1 MDSLNEL
8 GISTSF
14 DPCFGFDDAVHSE
27 KCSTPVLH
35 GPDNTN
41 PVDGGHGDDVPQHYE
56 PAGVTDEDPFG
67 AEYDMF
73 THQNVDGNSIGP
85 WGSAYISPEQ
95 LQAGTYPSAGS
106 SLPAAI
112 EDENYA
118 SFAPAAEELNPA
130 LDDGTIDPSDIHES
144 VEYDDNERDDD
155 DDDEGVDEDEEED
168 EVEASSLPPSDDE
181 YSSGEEEE
189 LAPPPSPTASPS
201 PAAAAASE
209 SDEEPEGCCGFCD
222 APDDDLMVACENG
235 PPHHAVEQWYHFSC
249 VSETAE
255 SLALIDPWICPKCLD
270 GGSESSS
277 EADLPSSPAAPAA
290 STKVKRK
297 KLKDAPKRSAW
308 SQDEDKWCMLELPRI
323 DAELKRAGNHRIDDL
338 WAAVSAYL
346 TSKYGMK
353 RGANAVRSQWIRR
366 LRFVSG
372 HDERR
377 AANPGRMRTS
387 LLSSKKRKASG
398 ESDPITSTAD
408 ASAPASKKRRIAST
422 TPAKPATLSSA
433 PTSSASKPTSSAP
446 TSAAKVSSAN
456 TSFADDAPPA
466 SPAASS
472 EHKKSGSPQS
482 RPTLGGKSLYP
493 TATGL
498 SAKNLSGT
506 RPTISGK
513 APPSSTV
520 SGKYLPGTKPT
531 VSGKRPPGAS
541 AVSGKVLPG
550 TARKAPVSSG
560 VTQQASSIQQAT
572 QQAPS
577 NPFNSRKRRAA
588 SISDDEDDDD
598 DDDSD
603 DSDAYNDFI
612 TQQPPK
618 KSGNSQ
624 LAKKKQRRSSTTH
637 TSTLNKYN
645 PRYDSGGNADE
656 DEYSSLAPGLSK
668 YTPFDPSYTYD
679 VPPPASAVSG
689 GASSKGAV
697 STGTG
702 SGGAVSG
709 GAVSGGAISGRPVKK
724 TRTPGA
730 GLGTLAESILGGTG
744 AGTTGVRSAGAGSFG
759 AGTAGLS
766 TGATADTTTAAPG
779 ESDEDFAKRLD
790 AQFNGSGVPGA
801 SRTSRRAGGRK

>member
-1 MDSLNEL
+1 M
-8 GISTSF
+8 
-14 DPCFGFDDAVHSE
+14 
-27 KCSTPVLH
+27 
-35 GPDNTN
+35 
-41 PVDGGHGDDVPQHYE
+41 
-56 PAGVTDEDPFG
+56 
-67 AEYDMF
+67 
-73 THQNVDGNSIGP
+73 
-85 WGSAYISPEQ
+85 
-95 LQAGTYPSAGS
+95 
-106 SLPAAI
+106 
-112 EDENYA
+112 
-118 SFAPAAEELNPA
+118 
-130 LDDGTIDPSDIHES
+130 
-144 VEYDDNERDDD
+144 
-155 DDDEGVDEDEEED
+155 
-168 EVEASSLPPSDDE
+168 
-181 YSSGEEEE
+181 
-189 LAPPPSPTASPS
+189 
-201 PAAAAASE
+201 
-209 SDEEPEGCCGFCD
+209 
-222 APDDDLMVACENG
+222 
-235 PPHHAVEQWYHFSC
+235 
-249 VSETAE
+249 
-255 SLALIDPWICPKCLD
+255 IDPWICPKCLA

-290 STKVKRK
+290 STKVNKKKK
-297 KLKDAPKRSAW
+297 KLKDAPKRTAW
-308 SQDEDKWCMLELPRI
+308 RQDEDKWCMLELPRI

-338 WAAVSAYL
+338 WAAVSACL
-346 TSKYGMK
+346 TRKYRMT
-353 RGANAVRSQWIRR
+353 RGANAVRNQWIRR

-387 LLSSKKRKASG
+387 LLSNKKRKASG
-398 ESDPITSTAD
+398 ESDLITSTAD

-422 TPAKPATLSSA
+422 TPAEPATSSSA

-472 EHKKSGSPQS
+472 EHEKSDSPQS
-482 RPTLGGKSLYP
+482 RPTLGGKSFYP

-498 SAKNLSGT
+498 SGKNLSGT
-506 RPTISGK
+506 RATVSGK

-531 VSGKRPPGAS
+531 VSAKRPPGAS

-624 LAKKKQRRSSTTH
+624 PAKKKQRRSSTTH

-645 PRYDSGGNADE
+645 PRYDSGENADE
-656 DEYSSLAPGLSK
+656 DEYSSFAPGVSK

-689 GASSKGAV
+689 GASS
-697 STGTG
+697 
-702 SGGAVSG
+702 G
-709 GAVSGGAISGRPVKK
+709 GAVSGGAISGKPVKK

-744 AGTTGVRSAGAGSFG
+744 AGTTGARSAGAGSFG